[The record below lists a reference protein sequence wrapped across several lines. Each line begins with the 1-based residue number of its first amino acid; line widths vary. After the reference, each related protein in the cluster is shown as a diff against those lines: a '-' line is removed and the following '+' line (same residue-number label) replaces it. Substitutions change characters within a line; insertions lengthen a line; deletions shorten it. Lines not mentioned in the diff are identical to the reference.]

1 MIDKGMMDEGTI
13 EEIPFRGLVEQ
24 SLAGMYVIQ
33 DEIFQYANATFAGM
47 FGYSAEEMT
56 GMHLKDVVAPGS
68 LRQVVGNYYRRVS
81 GETPSLR
88 FTTKGMHK
96 DGSLVHMEVH
106 GSSLIYRGRPAV
118 VGVGINITEQVR
130 QEEALKAS
138 RERLRDLASYIN
150 TMREEQRSRI
160 ARELH
165 DVVGGI
171 LTSMKLDIQRI
182 NRRVD
187 DPEVKGIVDDLLGLV
202 QESISAVRLI
212 SEDLRPG
219 VLDHLGLHA
228 ALHSALRQF
237 SERTEIAATLSPEH
251 LDVELS
257 QGRATAVYRIFQ
269 EALTNIARHANAQQ
283 VEVSLRIDG
292 DELRLDIVDDGQ
304 GFTDNR
310 RTGKSIGLVGMA
322 ERARELGGGLVIGDG
337 VNGVGTRIALRIPL
351 ELFP

>member
-1 MIDKGMMDEGTI
+1 MDDGTM

-33 DEIFQYANATFAGM
+33 DEVFRYSNATFAGM
-47 FGYSAEEMT
+47 LGYTAEELV
-56 GMHLKDVVAPGS
+56 GMHLREVVAPDC
-68 LRQVVGNYYRRVS
+68 LQQVVGNYHLRVS
-81 GETPSLR
+81 GERPSIR
-88 FTTKGMHK
+88 FTTKGVHK
-96 DGSLVHMEVH
+96 DGHVVHLEVH
-106 GSSLIYRGRPAV
+106 GSSLDFHGRPAV
-118 VGVGINITEQVR
+118 VGVGINISEQVR
-130 QEEALKAS
+130 QQEDLRAS
-138 RERLRDLASYIN
+138 RERLRELASYIN

-187 DPEVKGIVDDLLGLV
+187 DAEVKGIVDDLLGLV

-237 SERTEIAATLSPEH
+237 SERTEIAVTLSPDH
-251 LDVELS
+251 FDIELS
-257 QGRATAVYRIFQ
+257 QSRATTIYRIFQ
-269 EALTNIARHANAQQ
+269 EALTNIARHAKAQQ
-283 VEVSLRIDG
+283 VEVSLTAADG
-292 DELRLDIVDDGQ
+292 ELRLDIVDDGQ
-304 GFTDNR
+304 GLAHRN

-322 ERARELGGGLVIGDG
+322 ERARELGGSLVIGDG
-337 VNGVGTRIALRIPL
+337 ANGIGTRISLRIPL
-351 ELFP
+351 EPTP